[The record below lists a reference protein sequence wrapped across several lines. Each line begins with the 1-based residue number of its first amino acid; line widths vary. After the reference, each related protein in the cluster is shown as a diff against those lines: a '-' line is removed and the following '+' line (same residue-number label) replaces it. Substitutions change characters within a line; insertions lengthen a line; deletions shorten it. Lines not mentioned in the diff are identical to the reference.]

1 MNHTAL
7 AALRAAALALPA
19 LPALA
24 SAPPAAADP
33 PPGGATVEIATV
45 NGSGCPRGT
54 AAVAVFNDGD
64 DFRVSI
70 TTEPARAEAG
80 GASAPADSRKPCQVN
95 LKVHVPQG
103 YTYAVRQTDYSG
115 DAHLEPG
122 ASATLSSSAYLQG
135 TTPPK
140 PATRTLRGPY
150 SGPWRFEI
158 SESEPVFSPCG
169 EQRNQNFGAEL
180 RVDMG
185 DSDPAKTNFIET
197 DGKTVYH
204 FAWKRCPTSM

>member
-1 MNHTAL
+1 MNDKAL
-7 AALRAAALALPA
+7 AALGAAALTVPV
-19 LPALA
+19 LA

-33 PPGGATVEIATV
+33 PPGGVTIEIATV

-54 AAVAVFNDGD
+54 GAVGILNDSE
-64 DFRVSI
+64 DFRVHLS
-70 TTEPARAEAG
+70 TEPTRAEAG
-80 GASAPADSRKPCQVN
+80 GASSPAGSRKPCQ
-95 LKVHVPQG
+95 LSMKVHVPQG

-122 ASATLSSSAYLQG
+122 ASATLSSSVYFQG
-135 TTPPK
+135 TTAPK

-150 SGPWRFEI
+150 SGPWQFEI
-158 SESEPVFSPCG
+158 SESEPVFTPCG
-169 EQRNQNFGAEL
+169 EQRNLNFRAEL
-180 RVDMG
+180 QADLG

-204 FAWKRCPTSM
+204 FAWKRCPASI

>member
-1 MNHTAL
+1 MNDKAL
-7 AALRAAALALPA
+7 AALGAAALALPV
-19 LPALA
+19 LA

-33 PPGGATVEIATV
+33 PPSGVTVEIATI

-54 AAVAVFNDGD
+54 AAVAILNDSD
-64 DFRVSI
+64 DFRVFL

-80 GASAPADSRKPCQVN
+80 GTSSPTESRKPCQLN
-95 LKVHVPQG
+95 MKVHVPQG
-103 YTYAVRQTDYSG
+103 YTYAVREIDYSG

-122 ASATLSSSAYLQG
+122 ASATLSSSVYFQG
-135 TTPPK
+135 TTPK
-140 PATRTLRGPY
+140 PTARTLRGPY
-150 SGPWRFEI
+150 SGPWQFKI
-158 SESEPVFSPCG
+158 GESEPVFSPCG
-169 EQRNQNFGAEL
+169 EQRNLNFRTEL
-180 RVDMG
+180 QVDMG